1 MKTNSKTDIESNTF
15 ANKADIYVRMLY
27 EITLS
32 GSTSQVKIQVH
43 IGRLDFP
50 KKQDRAKI
58 PEHQW
63 SVHIGMF

>member
-43 IGRLDFP
+43 IGTNRQSLNKD
-50 KKQDRAKI
+50 
-58 PEHQW
+58 
-63 SVHIGMF
+63 